1 MDRPLIL
8 ICFAVPL
15 DLSVSLDGLVVRPAR
30 VFLGGDMLPYFFGPA
45 GSR

>member
-1 MDRPLIL
+1 MNIPLIL

-15 DLSVSLDGLVVRPAR
+15 DLSVSLDGLVVKPAR
-30 VFLGGDMLPYFFGPA
+30 VFFGGDMFPYFLGAA